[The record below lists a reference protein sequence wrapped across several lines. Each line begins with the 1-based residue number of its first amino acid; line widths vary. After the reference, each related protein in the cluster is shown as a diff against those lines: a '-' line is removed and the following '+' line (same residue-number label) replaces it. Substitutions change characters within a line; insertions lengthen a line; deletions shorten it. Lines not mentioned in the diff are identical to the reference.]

1 MKPDKPGQVV
11 KFPTKPPYNLKVVK
25 VSKQKIIPDLTRGVK
40 GVETNVWLTIE
51 EENGKEYTGT
61 LFVN

>member
-1 MKPDKPGQVV
+1 MKPHKPGQVV
-11 KFPTKPPYNLKVVK
+11 KFHTKSPYDLKVLK
-25 VSKQKIIPDLTRGVK
+25 VSEQKIMPYLTQGAK
-40 GVETNVWLTIE
+40 TNVWLTIE

>member
-25 VSKQKIIPDLTRGVK
+25 VSKQKIMPYLTK
-40 GVETNVWLTIE
+40 GAKTNVWLTIE